1 MVALLNTKEYEDRFA
16 NPFVAAEM
24 GFIDDV
30 IRPRNTRKRLAT
42 AFASLRNKDLQ
53 NPWKKHDNIPYEK
66 TAADIQSDN
75 KFVKETIE
83 LAGGDA
89 AKAAVSLVE
98 IGWQR
103 IGEGDPNH
111 AIRAFNQAWLIQ
123 PDNPAVFWGFAVAGH
138 IRNDDLATVTRW
150 FNRTRQ
156 LIALKGLPENH
167 RLEADEARVLA
178 ERGEHGKAKPLF
190 KKALSIDPN
199 YIPAHIGMMN
209 IADALGDAELKQKH
223 QLMRMPMRCM

>member
-1 MVALLNTKEYEDRFA
+1 MHKMKFLIKPIFA
-16 NPFVAAEM
+16 V
-24 GFIDDV
+24 FIG
-30 IRPRNTRKRLAT
+30 LAT
-42 AFASLRNKDLQ
+42 LTAQAQISTR
-53 NPWKKHDNIPYEK
+53 PTPMWEGYEK

-223 QLMRMPMRCM
+223 QTLHDELVK

>member
-1 MVALLNTKEYEDRFA
+1 MHKMKFLIKPIFA
-16 NPFVAAEM
+16 V
-24 GFIDDV
+24 FIG
-30 IRPRNTRKRLAT
+30 LAT
-42 AFASLRNKDLQ
+42 LTAQAQISTR
-53 NPWKKHDNIPYEK
+53 PTPMWEGYEK

-111 AIRAFNQAWLIQ
+111 AIRAFNQAWLI
-123 PDNPAVFWGFAVAGH
+123 
-138 IRNDDLATVTRW
+138 VTRW

-223 QLMRMPMRCM
+223 QTLHDELVK